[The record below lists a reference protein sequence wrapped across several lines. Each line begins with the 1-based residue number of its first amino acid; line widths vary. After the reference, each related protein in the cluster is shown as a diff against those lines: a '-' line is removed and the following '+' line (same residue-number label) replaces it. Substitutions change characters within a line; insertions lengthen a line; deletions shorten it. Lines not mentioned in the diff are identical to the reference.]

1 MQVWERN
8 GDGRILEWE
17 GTLGEVRTPGGQTI
31 ENTGVYS
38 EITYPVEGFL
48 GITVTAE
55 KSKLVD
61 VVSEYMGEETNE
73 KTEDESGVEE

>member
-1 MQVWERN
+1 M
-8 GDGRILEWE
+8 
-17 GTLGEVRTPGGQTI
+17 
-31 ENTGVYS
+31 
-38 EITYPVEGFL
+38 EGFL

-61 VVSEYMGEETNE
+61 VVSAYMGEETNE

>member
-1 MQVWERN
+1 M
-8 GDGRILEWE
+8 
-17 GTLGEVRTPGGQTI
+17 I
-31 ENTGVYS
+31 EETGVYS